1 MDTPDTV
8 TQLNGIQ
15 WMKVGIST
23 IPGLELEV
31 PVGSLEIPDGV
42 VLPGIKI
49 TLENIHDLK
58 CHNPTMDEFATLII
72 NLCKLHPD
80 KHAALL
86 FNVFHPVDFT
96 EETARSVVEIIK
108 DRECRNTRVIV
119 TPPAVEE
126 DPSAFPGPDHVAI
139 KVGPGWKESVCRI
152 DRLWES
158 RAGEIPDLNI
168 EERIFTGGNVDL
180 KSQRAM
186 WDLIY
191 PDGYTLFTEKLVRVP
206 VE

>member
-1 MDTPDTV
+1 MDDV
-8 TQLNGIQ
+8 
-15 WMKVGIST
+15 
-23 IPGLELEV
+23 
-31 PVGSLEIPDGV
+31 
-42 VLPGIKI
+42 
-49 TLENIHDLK
+49 
-58 CHNPTMDEFATLII
+58 ARLII

-80 KHAALL
+80 KYAAIR

-108 DRECRNTRVIV
+108 DRVCRNAKVIV
-119 TPPAVEE
+119 TPYPVEE
-126 DPSAFPGPDHVAI
+126 DPSACPGPDHVAI
-139 KVGPGWKESVCRI
+139 KVGTRRKEYVCRI

-168 EERIFTGGNVDL
+168 EERTFTGGNVDL